1 MKSSFLKLTLTVLAL
16 LLLTSF
22 SSLAFNQNNNITS
35 ISYEIP
41 KVRELLFIAM
51 AVTQTGADDP
61 YMINKYTAYYEEVR
75 SHFKP
80 YINKE
85 LNNKLSSEMKKNFDV
100 LLMDACMYSMPS
112 HGKIIRT
119 NNTAPFSGG
128 RKDHFQKLILLLE
141 NFSSQSHF
149 EEFYSNHLAFYNSL
163 IKTLREKSNT
173 ESSLEWLNREF
184 SMEVE
189 KVGVIFS
196 PLSYGRHATQIN
208 VTAND
213 PTRRLYVS
221 AFPEYVKEMTDF
233 EKEIYTTRMIF
244 TELDHHFV
252 NPNSQQ
258 FKNDIRKIFH
268 QRKFWIDVDIQ
279 QSYRRPQDVFNEYM
293 TWSLFLVYMNERME
307 MQEYSL
313 VMESIYKQ
321 MLKRGFIRFEQFN
334 ECIMQCRL
342 QYSEHNIELLMP
354 VIVKA
359 LLKSP

>member
-1 MKSSFLKLTLTVLAL
+1 MKPSFLKLTLTVIAL
-16 LLLTSF
+16 VLLTSY
-22 SSLAFNQNNNITS
+22 SSLAFNQNKNTTS

-51 AVTQTGADDP
+51 AVSQTGEDDP
-61 YMINKYTAYYEEVR
+61 YMINKYTAYYEEVC
-75 SHFKP
+75 SYFKP
-80 YINKE
+80 HINAE
-85 LNNKLSSEMKKNFDV
+85 LNYKLSSEMKKNFDV
-100 LLMDACMYSMPS
+100 LLMDACMYSLPS
-112 HGKIIRT
+112 NGKIVLT

-128 RKDHFQKLILLLE
+128 RKDHFRKLIPLLE

-163 IKTLREKSNT
+163 IKTLTEKSNT

-184 SMEVE
+184 GMEVE

-196 PLSYGRHATQIN
+196 PLSYGRHSTQIQ
-208 VTAND
+208 VSSID

-233 EKEIYTTRMIF
+233 EKEIYTSRMIF

-258 FKNDIRKIFH
+258 FKKDIRKIFH
-268 QRKFWIDVDIQ
+268 QRKFWIDDDIQ

-293 TWSLFLVYMNERME
+293 TWSLFLVYMNERLE
-307 MQEYSL
+307 MQEYTL
-313 VMESIYKQ
+313 VKKSIYKQ
-321 MLKRGFIRFEQFN
+321 MLKRGFTQFEQFN
-334 ECIMQCRL
+334 ECVMQCRL
-342 QYSEHNIELLMP
+342 QYSENNIELLMP
-354 VIVKA
+354 IIIKA
-359 LLKSP
+359 LLTSN